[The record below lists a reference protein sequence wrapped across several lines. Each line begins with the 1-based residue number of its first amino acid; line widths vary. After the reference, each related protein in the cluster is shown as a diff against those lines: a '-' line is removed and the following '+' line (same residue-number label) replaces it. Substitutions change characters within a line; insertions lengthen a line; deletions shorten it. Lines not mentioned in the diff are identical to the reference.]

1 MKHEELSY
9 LRKKQMADSLKR
21 LMSKKNLKKIT
32 VQEIATDCGTNRYT
46 FYYHFKDIY
55 DLLAW
60 MFQEEGLSLIQR
72 SDNCLTWQEGFYLF
86 LQNVRENK
94 AVYQCA
100 IDSLGEIELRNLLRR
115 ETTHL
120 MDLFMSDVGGRYQ
133 VSEQY
138 QAFLRD
144 FYIAALSGT
153 VMEWVR
159 RDLDTPEETIMAYLK
174 ATFDEQI
181 QEAFRRAERDGL

>member
-21 LMSKKNLKKIT
+21 LMSKKSLKKIT
-32 VQEIATDCGTNRYT
+32 VQEIAEDSGTNRYT

-60 MFQEEGLSLIQR
+60 MFHEEALSLFQR
-72 SDNCLTWQEGFYLF
+72 SDNCLTWQDGFYLF
-86 LQNVRENK
+86 LQSVRENK
-94 AVYQCA
+94 TVFKCA
-100 IDSLGEIELRNLLRR
+100 LDSLGENELRNLLRR
-115 ETTHL
+115 EVTHL

-159 RDLDTPEETIMAYLK
+159 KDLDLSEETMMAYLK
-174 ATFDEQI
+174 EVLDDQI
-181 QEAFRRAERDGL
+181 REAFRRAERDGI